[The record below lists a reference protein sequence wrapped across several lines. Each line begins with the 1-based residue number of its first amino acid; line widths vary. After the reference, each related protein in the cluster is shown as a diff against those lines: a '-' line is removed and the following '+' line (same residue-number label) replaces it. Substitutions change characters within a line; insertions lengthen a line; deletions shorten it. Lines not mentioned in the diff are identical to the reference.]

1 MNGLHNPINFNGLD
15 YYLWNAIN
23 EKVYQSRRELFKD
36 IELLK
41 KRIRRVCSCS
51 INMAI
56 GLLNAFNQESN
67 ASLTMKNGQ
76 SNSITGGNIFV
87 LETFNMSCRYRAD
100 IVYSHSY
107 FCFLHFICNICCVLF
122 MNSLKIHMNR
132 PFFSPKIK
140 HISHAGMRYL
150 NIRLKNR
157 VTLSFQR
164 QVVFFG
170 TPGISCII
178 NEIMTHL

>member
-1 MNGLHNPINFNGLD
+1 MNSFHNPINLNGLD

-23 EKVYQSRRELFKD
+23 EEVYQSRRELFKD

-76 SNSITGGNIFV
+76 SNSITGG
-87 LETFNMSCRYRAD
+87 RAD
-100 IVYSHSY
+100 IVYSHIVMQY
-107 FCFLHFICNICCVLF
+107 MLCTFHEF
-122 MNSLKIHMNR
+122 
-132 PFFSPKIK
+132 PKNP
-140 HISHAGMRYL
+140 Y
-150 NIRLKNR
+150 
-157 VTLSFQR
+157 
-164 QVVFFG
+164 
-170 TPGISCII
+170 
-178 NEIMTHL
+178 E